1 MKLIVSDVS
10 KGHILVVDDDAEIRD
25 LLSTLLS
32 RAGYQI
38 SGAEDGVEMF
48 KVFYQAQVDL
58 IILDIN
64 LPGDDGF
71 SLCQQLRQR
80 SDVPVIMLTASSD
93 DMDQVIGL
101 EIGAD
106 DYIAK
111 PFNPRQLQARIKA
124 LLRRVRIS
132 QTETKPKQSR
142 YIDFSGWR
150 LDTVNREL
158 VHNEHGHLE
167 LSGADFNLMQLF
179 LEHANEV
186 LDRDAI
192 SDALRGREASPLDRS
207 IDVQVSRL
215 RQRLM
220 DNGKHPKLIKTIR
233 GSGYILTSEISYHN
247 D

>member
-1 MKLIVSDVS
+1 MTEPH

-25 LLSTLLS
+25 LLTAILC

-38 SGAEDGVEMF
+38 SGAEDGIEMF
-48 KVFYQAQVDL
+48 QCFNQNDVDL

-71 SLCQQLRQR
+71 TLCQKLRQQ

-124 LLRRVRIS
+124 LLRRVQLS
-132 QTETKPKQSR
+132 SVDLKPVR
-142 YIDFSGWR
+142 FIEFSEWR
-150 LDTVNREL
+150 FDTLNRTI
-158 VHNEHGHLE
+158 EHPEFGLQE
-167 LSGADFNLMQLF
+167 LSGADYSLLKLF
-179 LEHANEV
+179 IDNVNQV

-192 SDALRGREASPLDRS
+192 SDAIRGREASPLDRS
-207 IDVQVSRL
+207 LDVQVSRL
-215 RQRLM
+215 RQRLQ
-220 DNGKHPKLIKTIR
+220 DNGKHPKLIKTVR
-233 GSGYILTSEISYHN
+233 GQGYVFTAEIQQSH

>member
-1 MKLIVSDVS
+1 MTEPN

-25 LLSTLLS
+25 LLSTLLC

-38 SGAEDGVEMF
+38 SGAEDGVAMF
-48 KVFYQAQVDL
+48 KLFEQDIIDL

-71 SLCQQLRQR
+71 TLCQKLRQR
-80 SDVPVIMLTASSD
+80 SDVPVIMLTASAD

-124 LLRRVRIS
+124 LLRRTQRSLSDNKSNRFIEFSDWRFDTLTRVV
-132 QTETKPKQSR
+132 EHPK
-142 YIDFSGWR
+142 
-150 LDTVNREL
+150 
-158 VHNEHGHLE
+158 HGTLE
-167 LSGADFNLMQLF
+167 LSGADYSLLKLLLDNVNQ
-179 LEHANEV
+179 V

-192 SDALRGREASPLDRS
+192 SDAIRGREASPLDRS

-215 RQRLM
+215 RQRLQ
-220 DNGKHPKLIKTIR
+220 DNGKHPKLIKTVR
-233 GSGYILTSEISYHN
+233 GQGYVLTSEVHFSHE
-247 D
+247 